1 MFVIVRFEI
10 HGIFVT
16 AVGNG
21 NLLMLGPA
29 GIAKTYLAETVCHQI
44 KDAVFFDTTVNKM
57 STMEQVFGPYDT
69 AEYEKSGRWMRKGQ
83 GYAQTAHIV
92 FKDECFKS
100 NGPLQQADLDM
111 MADRIYK
118 EEGKRIPVPCML
130 FIGASNEYPED
141 GTKGPLAPVYDR
153 FDLKF
158 MVSPIKVKQNFHNMI
173 LSKIKCRNERPLPP
187 QTFITVAELHQAQK
201 EAEMIDIPDA
211 VLEIYEKLWDE
222 LKGSAKGFYVSDR
235 KFARAIRFIQA
246 NAWLE
251 GRTEVCEDD
260 LTILQH
266 MLWEHDS
273 QIRDLRKLVLSY
285 GNPLAQ
291 QAIDLYDSCMDSLAK
306 VNAMPANT
314 ADERDKRQHA
324 RISLSAQL
332 DAAVENM
339 DNLIKEAQRT
349 GRSINTIV
357 KRREELAKAYE
368 EFGRSLRTLRKLSI

>member
-1 MFVIVRFEI
+1 
-10 HGIFVT
+10 
-16 AVGNG
+16 
-21 NLLMLGPA
+21 
-29 GIAKTYLAETVCHQI
+29 
-44 KDAVFFDTTVNKM
+44 
-57 STMEQVFGPYDT
+57 
-69 AEYEKSGRWMRKGQ
+69 
-83 GYAQTAHIV
+83 
-92 FKDECFKS
+92 
-100 NGPLQQADLDM
+100 
-111 MADRIYK
+111 
-118 EEGKRIPVPCML
+118 
-130 FIGASNEYPED
+130 
-141 GTKGPLAPVYDR
+141 
-153 FDLKF
+153 
-158 MVSPIKVKQNFHNMI
+158 
-173 LSKIKCRNERPLPP
+173 
-187 QTFITVAELHQAQK
+187 
-201 EAEMIDIPDA
+201 
-211 VLEIYEKLWDE
+211 
-222 LKGSAKGFYVSDR
+222 
-235 KFARAIRFIQA
+235 
-246 NAWLE
+246 
-251 GRTEVCEDD
+251 
-260 LTILQH
+260 